1 VDAIA
6 VDHDH
11 LRDALADGLQRLSG
25 KLWMRADDG
34 SVRSEGTPVVFV
46 ADLHGY
52 DDPHPGHV
60 DIGFAINPGHPE
72 APVLWDC
79 ATGIGNTPAEVAEYA
94 AFVWLRTTAP
104 TLLEVLEQQSRLADH
119 FDPDDRGGLPG
130 MHVVQGP
137 ALVFGRGDT
146 IPLQEWTATNFV
158 LPELGETLLPHFTGD
173 VHGVKLLY
181 GGTAGNEVAEVQ
193 VDHAYD
199 EASSLGLANLPWPR
213 LVEPAFARAYFLVM
227 PTAD

>member
-1 VDAIA
+1 MSATTI
-6 VDHDH
+6 DHDH

-25 KLWMRADDG
+25 KSWTPADDG
-34 SVRSEGTPVVFV
+34 SVRSEGAPVVFV
-46 ADLHGY
+46 ADLHP
-52 DDPHPGHV
+52 DEDPQPGHV
-60 DIGFAINPGHPE
+60 DIGFALNPEHPE

-119 FDPDDRGGLPG
+119 FDEADPGGLPG

-146 IPLQEWTATNFV
+146 TPLQEWAADNFV
-158 LPELGETLLPHFTGD
+158 LPALCESLLPRFTAD
-173 VHGVKLLY
+173 VHGVKVLY
-181 GGTAGNEVAEVQ
+181 GGTAGNEVAEVR

-199 EASSLGLANLPWPR
+199 DAASRALANLRWPR
-213 LVEPAFARAYFLVM
+213 LEMPAFARVYFLVM
-227 PTAD
+227 RAVD